1 MLLTCEKCET
11 IFRIEET
18 MLTDEQQRVRCSVCA
33 HVWEPPRN
41 KPIVSDNEL
50 ITETASR
57 LRVPTILLLTI
68 LLVSTGLY
76 MFRGLVTAHVPEL
89 IAPFEFLG
97 VDVGPDI
104 SSLSVQNLKA
114 DYQGNLLRIRGSVIN
129 TASFRAHAAPLQVTI
144 IGEDKTMLATQRIL
158 PDDRFI
164 DAGGMTEFFLQVE
177 VENAAA
183 ADVRVVPV
191 AERLR
196 RSFF

>member
-68 LLVSTGLY
+68 MLVSTGLY
-76 MFRGLVTAHVPEL
+76 MFRGFVTAQVPEL

-129 TASFRAHAAPLQVTI
+129 TASFRAHAAPLQVTV

-183 ADVRVVPV
+183 SDVRVVPV

>member
-68 LLVSTGLY
+68 MLVSTGLY

-129 TASFRAHAAPLQVTI
+129 TASFRAHAAPLQVTV
-144 IGEDKTMLATQRIL
+144 IGKDKTMLATQRIL

-183 ADVRVVPV
+183 AGVRVVPV

-196 RSFF
+196 HSFF

>member
-68 LLVSTGLY
+68 MLVSTGLY
-76 MFRGLVTAHVPEL
+76 MFRGLVTAQVPEL

-129 TASFRAHAAPLQVTI
+129 TASFRAHAAPLQVTV
-144 IGEDKTMLATQRIL
+144 IGEDKTMLATKRIL

-196 RSFF
+196 PSFF

>member
-1 MLLTCEKCET
+1 
-11 IFRIEET
+11 
-18 MLTDEQQRVRCSVCA
+18 
-33 HVWEPPRN
+33 
-41 KPIVSDNEL
+41 
-50 ITETASR
+50 
-57 LRVPTILLLTI
+57 
-68 LLVSTGLY
+68 
-76 MFRGLVTAHVPEL
+76 MFRGPVTAQVPEL

-97 VDVGPDI
+97 LDVGPDI

-114 DYQGNLLRIRGSVIN
+114 DYQGNLLRIRGYVTN
-129 TASFRAHAAPLQVTI
+129 TASFRAHAAPLQVTV

-183 ADVRVVPV
+183 ADVHVVPV
-191 AERLR
+191 AERLQ

>member
-68 LLVSTGLY
+68 MLVSTGLY
-76 MFRGLVTAHVPEL
+76 MFRGLVTAQVPEL

-129 TASFRAHAAPLQVTI
+129 TASFRAHAAPLQVTV
-144 IGEDKTMLATQRIL
+144 IGGDKTILATQRIL

-164 DAGGMTEFFLQVE
+164 DAAGTTEFFLQVE

-191 AERLR
+191 AERLQ

>member
-68 LLVSTGLY
+68 MLVSTGLY
-76 MFRGLVTAHVPEL
+76 MFRGLVTAQVPEL

-129 TASFRAHAAPLQVTI
+129 TASFRAHAAPLQVTV
-144 IGEDKTMLATQRIL
+144 IGEDKTMLARKRIL

>member
-41 KPIVSDNEL
+41 KPIISDNEL

-68 LLVSTGLY
+68 MLVSTGLY
-76 MFRGLVTAHVPEL
+76 MFRGLVTAQVPKL

-129 TASFRAHAAPLQVTI
+129 TASFRAHAAPLQVTV

-164 DAGGMTEFFLQVE
+164 DAGVMTEFFLQVE

-191 AERLR
+191 AERLQ

>member
-68 LLVSTGLY
+68 MLVSTGLY
-76 MFRGLVTAHVPEL
+76 MFRGLVTAQVPEL

-97 VDVGPDI
+97 VDVSPDI

-129 TASFRAHAAPLQVTI
+129 TASFRAHAAPLQVTV
-144 IGEDKTMLATQRIL
+144 IGEDKTMLARKRIL

>member
-68 LLVSTGLY
+68 MLVSTGLY
-76 MFRGLVTAHVPEL
+76 MFRGLVTAQVPEL

-129 TASFRAHAAPLQVTI
+129 TASFRAHAAPLQVTV
-144 IGEDKTMLATQRIL
+144 IGKDKTMLATQRIL

>member
-68 LLVSTGLY
+68 MLVSTGLY
-76 MFRGLVTAHVPEL
+76 MFRGLVTAQVPEL

-129 TASFRAHAAPLQVTI
+129 TASFRAHAAPLQVTV
-144 IGEDKTMLATQRIL
+144 IGKDKTMLATQRIL

-183 ADVRVVPV
+183 AGVRVVPV

-196 RSFF
+196 HSFF

>member
-18 MLTDEQQRVRCSVCA
+18 MFTAAQQRVRCSVCA

-68 LLVSTGLY
+68 MLVSTGLY
-76 MFRGLVTAHVPEL
+76 MFRGLVTAQVPEL
-89 IAPFEFLG
+89 IGPFEFLG

-129 TASFRAHAAPLQVTI
+129 TASFRAHAAPLQVTVL
-144 IGEDKTMLATQRIL
+144 GKDKTMLATQRIL

>member
-1 MLLTCEKCET
+1 MLLTCQKCET

-18 MLTDEQQRVRCSVCA
+18 VFTEEQQRVRCSVCS
-33 HVWEPPRN
+33 HVWEPSRY
-41 KPIVSDNEL
+41 KPIISDNGL

-57 LRVPTILLLTI
+57 LRTPTLILIVMMLFT
-68 LLVSTGLY
+68 SGLY
-76 MFRGLVTAHVPEL
+76 MFRGTVTAQVPEL
-89 IAPFEFLG
+89 IVPFEFFGL
-97 VDVGPDI
+97 DVRPDI

-114 DYQGNLLRIRGSVIN
+114 DYHGNLLRIRGSIIN
-129 TASFRAHAAPLQVTI
+129 TASFRAHASPLQVTV
-144 IGEDKTMLATQRIL
+144 IGENKTMLATQRIL
-158 PDDRFI
+158 PDERFI

-191 AERLR
+191 SERLQ

>member
-68 LLVSTGLY
+68 MLVSTGLY
-76 MFRGLVTAHVPEL
+76 MFRGLVTAQVPEL

-129 TASFRAHAAPLQVTI
+129 TASFRAHAAPLQVTV
-144 IGEDKTMLATQRIL
+144 IGKDKTMLATQRIL

-183 ADVRVVPV
+183 ADVRVAPV

>member
-33 HVWEPPRN
+33 HVWEPLRN

-68 LLVSTGLY
+68 MLVSTGLY
-76 MFRGLVTAHVPEL
+76 MFRGHVTAQVPEL

-129 TASFRAHAAPLQVTI
+129 TASFRAHAAPLQVTV

>member
-68 LLVSTGLY
+68 MLVSTGLY
-76 MFRGLVTAHVPEL
+76 MFRGLVTAQVPEL

-129 TASFRAHAAPLQVTI
+129 TASFRAHAAPLQVTV
-144 IGEDKTMLATQRIL
+144 IGEDKTILTTQRIL

>member
-68 LLVSTGLY
+68 MLVSTGLY
-76 MFRGLVTAHVPEL
+76 MFRGLVTAQVPEL

-144 IGEDKTMLATQRIL
+144 FGEDKTMLATQRIL

-191 AERLR
+191 AERLQ

>member
-68 LLVSTGLY
+68 MLVSTGLY
-76 MFRGLVTAHVPEL
+76 MFRGLVTAQVPEL

-104 SSLSVQNLKA
+104 SSLLVQNLKA

-129 TASFRAHAAPLQVTI
+129 TASFRAHAAPLQVTV

-191 AERLR
+191 AERLQ

>member
-68 LLVSTGLY
+68 MLVSTGLY
-76 MFRGLVTAHVPEL
+76 MFRGLVTAQVPEL

-129 TASFRAHAAPLQVTI
+129 TASFRAHAAPLQVTV

-183 ADVRVVPV
+183 SDVRVVPV

>member
-68 LLVSTGLY
+68 MLVSTGLY
-76 MFRGLVTAHVPEL
+76 MFRGLVTAQVPEL

-129 TASFRAHAAPLQVTI
+129 TASFRAHAAPLQVTV
-144 IGEDKTMLATQRIL
+144 IGKDKTMLATQRIL

-183 ADVRVVPV
+183 SDVRVVPV

>member
-18 MLTDEQQRVRCSVCA
+18 MLTDEQQRVRCSVCT

-41 KPIVSDNEL
+41 KPTVSDNEL
-50 ITETASR
+50 ITETVSR

-68 LLVSTGLY
+68 MLVSTGLY
-76 MFRGLVTAHVPEL
+76 MFRGLVTAQVPEL

-129 TASFRAHAAPLQVTI
+129 TASFRAHAAPLQVTV

>member
-68 LLVSTGLY
+68 MLVSTGLY
-76 MFRGLVTAHVPEL
+76 MFRGLVTAQVPEL

-129 TASFRAHAAPLQVTI
+129 TASFRAHAAPLQVTV

-191 AERLR
+191 AERLK

>member
-68 LLVSTGLY
+68 MLVSTGLY
-76 MFRGLVTAHVPEL
+76 MFRSLVTAQVPEL

-129 TASFRAHAAPLQVTI
+129 TASFRAHAAPLQVTV
-144 IGEDKTMLATQRIL
+144 IGKDKTMLATQRIL

>member
-57 LRVPTILLLTI
+57 LRMPTILLLTI
-68 LLVSTGLY
+68 MLVSTGLY
-76 MFRGLVTAHVPEL
+76 MFRGLVTAQVPEL

-129 TASFRAHAAPLQVTI
+129 TASFRAHAAPLQVTV

-183 ADVRVVPV
+183 TDVRVVPV